1 MYVGNYTALYYHIVF
16 STKGRKPLLTPNVQ
30 PRLYAYLQH
39 CSKSKS
45 HSIIKVNG
53 MSDHIH
59 ILLIAYS
66 GNFVISNFVREIKK
80 STNKFLNTAMGMN
93 GSFAWQDGYFVSTVS
108 KRDVAAIC
116 RYIEMQQEHHS
127 KFDIAQELEI
137 IFRLNDDELR

>member
-1 MYVGNYTALYYHIVF
+1 
-16 STKGRKPLLTPNVQ
+16 
-30 PRLYAYLQH
+30 
-39 CSKSKS
+39 
-45 HSIIKVNG
+45 

-66 GNFVISNFVREIKK
+66 GDFVISSFVREIKK

-137 IFRLNDDELR
+137 IFRLNEDEHR